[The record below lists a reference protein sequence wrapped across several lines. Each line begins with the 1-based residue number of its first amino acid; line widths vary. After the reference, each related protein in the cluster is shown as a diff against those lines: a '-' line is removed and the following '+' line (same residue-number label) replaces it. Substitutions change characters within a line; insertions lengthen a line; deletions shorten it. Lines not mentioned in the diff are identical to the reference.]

1 MNARLPSAFAI
12 SALLHA
18 AVIGLL
24 LLAIFF
30 SQRREARPPVVFELV
45 AGEGNNYGATVAPAL
60 GSPTGDIKKVATQP
74 APAPPAP
81 KIERVPEAVT
91 PAPAKPVPTAD
102 FAKTIKRIEDR
113 KIRRAEA
120 QIKAE
125 REAEAKRLSKEE
137 FDRLH
142 KQQAAAK
149 TASARG
155 AKVPQIDAA
164 GIAKGVVGGSTAN
177 RTGGAGGTA
186 LSREESSLIDAYI
199 AFARQQLRTAFD
211 AVKPQG
217 LSDQLEAEVELHILA
232 DGTLARARIIRSSG
246 SDDFDRAVLQAVANV
261 APLGARPDGLPEVQ
275 QIPFRMR
282 EPTDQ

>member
-18 AVIGLL
+18 VVAGLM
-24 LLAIFF
+24 LLAIFV
-30 SQRREARPPVVFELV
+30 SQRRESKPPVIFELV

-60 GSPTGDIKKVATQP
+60 GSPAGDVKKVAAQ
-74 APAPPAP
+74 PAPPAP
-81 KIERVPEAVT
+81 KIERAAELVT
-91 PAPAKPVPTAD
+91 AAPPKPAPAPN

-113 KIRRAEA
+113 KIRKAEV

-149 TASARG
+149 AAAHN
-155 AKVPQIDAA
+155 AKVPQIDAK
-164 GIAKGVVGGSTAN
+164 GIAQGVVGGSTAN
-177 RTGGAGGTA
+177 TTGGAGGTA
-186 LSREESSLIDAYI
+186 LTREEGSLVEAYI
-199 AFARQQLRTAFD
+199 AFVRQQLRASFE
-211 AVKPQG
+211 AVKPAG
-217 LSDQLEAEVELHILA
+217 LSDQLEAVVELHILA
-232 DGTLARARIIRSSG
+232 DGTLARAKIIRSSG
-246 SDDFDRAVLQAVANV
+246 NDDFDRAALQAVANV

-282 EPTDQ
+282 ETEGD